1 MGSVAELAD
10 ARDLGSRWETSARS
24 IRVRA
29 IQETQSVWF
38 FVVNHCDPIAFSF
51 RFDVPIQVDYT
62 RSMITMLQGKYL
74 TVTQA
79 ADAANCTVSYVRQLL
94 RANKIQGEKAGE
106 RAWMVPVSEVPKI
119 KKTKS
124 EKTSKPS

>member
-1 MGSVAELAD
+1 
-10 ARDLGSRWETSARS
+10 
-24 IRVRA
+24 
-29 IQETQSVWF
+29 
-38 FVVNHCDPIAFSF
+38 
-51 RFDVPIQVDYT
+51 
-62 RSMITMLQGKYL
+62 MITMLQGKYL

-124 EKTSKPS
+124 EKSSKSN